1 MNNTGRQA
9 SWLGVVTT
17 VVVLSSGA
25 TAMGTVDE
33 GEELVGTSAPAWT
46 VTTWINSKP
55 LSLAKLRG
63 KVVLLRWWTAPG
75 CPFCE
80 ASAPYL
86 SQWHERYAPQGLVV
100 IGMYH
105 PKPPGRI
112 PVGVVK
118 KLAQGLGMTFPLAI
132 DSDWNTL
139 RRYWLDG
146 RTDAWTSVSF
156 LIDQEGII
164 RYVHPGGA
172 YSPEEAQELEAMI
185 QELVGRRDD
194 PTTCGGLPPAAHA
207 TRQRRKNLVT

>member
-1 MNNTGRQA
+1 MQRAGRQV
-9 SWLGVVTT
+9 SWLGMVVT
-17 VVVLSSGA
+17 VGVLSGGGTA
-25 TAMGTVDE
+25 TGTVDE
-33 GEELVGTSAPAWT
+33 GKELVGTPAPAWT

-55 LSLAKLRG
+55 LSLAVLQG

-86 SQWHERYAPQGLVV
+86 SQWHERYAPLGLVV

-112 PVGVVK
+112 PAGVVK

-132 DSDWNTL
+132 DPEWETL

-146 RTDAWTSVSF
+146 REHAWTSVSF
-156 LIDQEGII
+156 LIDREGVI
-164 RYVHPGGA
+164 RYIHPGGA
-172 YSPEEAQELEAMI
+172 YSPEDAQEIEAVI
-185 QELVGRRDD
+185 QELLSGHHEAGV
-194 PTTCGGLPPAAHA
+194 
-207 TRQRRKNLVT
+207 